1 MLFMVDGSFVLQ
13 KAIHFLLKVKLLRLK
28 RVVGILQAKI
38 MKSLNIYIKLF
49 LYSFTVVII

>member
-1 MLFMVDGSFVLQ
+1 MLFMVDGSFVFQ